1 MLIRCLPLALSSSS
15 LFSLLSSKKPNY
27 RLTVTICYNLA
38 MSEYI
43 EIETEPSDDEEV
55 MYFFTNLRLTDQ
67 AEESYGSVGEM
78 EEGSAVANALAV
90 VEGIE
95 TLKIE
100 GGDLI
105 VSKDADAE
113 WHAIVLDITA
123 VIKDFFL

>member
-1 MLIRCLPLALSSSS
+1 
-15 LFSLLSSKKPNY
+15 
-27 RLTVTICYNLA
+27 

-43 EIETEPSDDEEV
+43 EIETEPSDDQEV
-55 MYFFTNLRLTDQ
+55 MYFYTNLRLTDQ
-67 AEESYGSVGEM
+67 AEEVYESVEAM

-100 GGDLI
+100 PSDLT
-105 VSKDADAE
+105 VSKHPDAE
-113 WHAIVLDITA
+113 WHAIVLDVTA

>member
-1 MLIRCLPLALSSSS
+1 
-15 LFSLLSSKKPNY
+15 
-27 RLTVTICYNLA
+27 

-43 EIETEPSDDEEV
+43 EIETEPSDDQEL
-55 MYFFTNLRLTDQ
+55 MYFYTNLRLTDQ
-67 AEESYGSVGEM
+67 TEEAYDSIGAM
-78 EEGSAVANALAV
+78 EEGSALANALAV

-100 GGDLI
+100 AGDLI
-105 VSKDADAE
+105 VSKDVDAE

>member
-1 MLIRCLPLALSSSS
+1 
-15 LFSLLSSKKPNY
+15 
-27 RLTVTICYNLA
+27 

-43 EIETEPSDDEEV
+43 EIETEPSDDLEL
-55 MYFFTNLRLTDQ
+55 MYFYTNLRLTDQ
-67 AEESYGSVGEM
+67 TVESYESVEAM

-100 GGDLI
+100 AGDLI
-105 VSKDADAE
+105 VSKHPDAE